1 MSIKKPTKI
10 KDKVYMVTGSAGFI
24 GFFVS
29 RRLLEAGH
37 KVVGVDNMNDYYD
50 VVLKKKRND
59 ILSKYPNY
67 HFHKVNLEDIKKI
80 RPVFDAHNINVVIHL
95 GAQAGVRYSMENPWQ
110 YANSNYIGSLN
121 IFECAKDKKIPHVI
135 SASSS
140 SVYGN
145 SKPPYHEKESKTD
158 TPISVYAATKKGVES
173 LAHTYTH
180 LYPMTIV
187 NLRFFTVYGP
197 WSRPDMAMLKFAQKI
212 VSNEKIVLYNKGK
225 MKRGFTYVE
234 DIVDGVLAAENVESG
249 YHIINL
255 GGNEIIALDKLVS
268 TLEKHLGKKA
278 IVELGEMQQG
288 DVKDTVAVQHIA
300 KKKLKF
306 NPKVSFDVGVKAF
319 CEWFLTHKDWLLK
332 LKKSKQ

>member
-1 MSIKKPTKI
+1 
-10 KDKVYMVTGSAGFI
+10 MVTGSAGFI
-24 GFFVS
+24 GFAVA
-29 RRLLEAGH
+29 RRLLETGH

-50 VVLKKKRND
+50 VILKKKRND
-59 ILSKYPNY
+59 ILLKFKKY
-67 HFHKVNLEDIKKI
+67 HFHKVHLEDIKKI
-80 RPVFDAHNINVVIHL
+80 REVFDTHKNIDVIIHL

-110 YANSNYIGSLN
+110 YAHSNYIGSLN
-121 IFECAKDKKIPHVI
+121 IFECAKEKKIPHII

-145 SKPPYHEKESKTD
+145 SKPPYHEKDSKTD

-212 VSNEKIVLYNKGK
+212 VTDEKIVLYNKGK

-234 DIVDGVLAAENVESG
+234 DIVDGVLAAEHVESG
-249 YHIINL
+249 
-255 GGNEIIALDKLVS
+255 
-268 TLEKHLGKKA
+268 
-278 IVELGEMQQG
+278 
-288 DVKDTVAVQHIA
+288 
-300 KKKLKF
+300 
-306 NPKVSFDVGVKAF
+306 
-319 CEWFLTHKDWLLK
+319 
-332 LKKSKQ
+332 